1 MEQKLEE
8 KETMVVTRI
17 KMEMKQVLSGN
28 LVMGTLL
35 GEATLSFVYVVLFHL
50 GEGGSTLKE
59 MDFLPKE

>member
-1 MEQKLEE
+1 
-8 KETMVVTRI
+8 
-17 KMEMKQVLSGN
+17 
-28 LVMGTLL
+28 MGTLL